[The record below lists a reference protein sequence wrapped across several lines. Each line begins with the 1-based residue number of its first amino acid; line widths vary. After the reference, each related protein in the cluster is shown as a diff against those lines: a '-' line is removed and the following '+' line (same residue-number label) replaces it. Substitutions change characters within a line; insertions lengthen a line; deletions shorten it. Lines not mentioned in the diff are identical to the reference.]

1 MKRRQAGIAVILAM
15 AVVALAAAAATAI
28 LASQSAWARRTELT
42 ARHAQARMVVGAGI
56 DWARAVLFEDRRVS
70 TVDHAGE
77 AWAARLPPQ
86 AVEDGVEKGEIA
98 GAIEDQQGLFNLN
111 NLAAGG
117 RVQPAQLEAFRRLLA
132 ILDLPLELADA
143 LADWVDA
150 DSEEISRAGA
160 EDAYY
165 LAQSTPYRA
174 ANQPLV
180 DEGELALVRG
190 YDDAIRARLRPF
202 VTALPRTTPLNV
214 NTASPEVLASIVPG
228 LTLDQA
234 RALVAAR
241 DRSHFGNV
249 GEFQRR
255 VPPGLE
261 VPAAAIGVG
270 SDYFIAR
277 VRARIGEG
285 EARGAALLEREE
297 GRWPRVLWRKS
308 S

>member
-1 MKRRQAGIAVILAM
+1 MKRREAGVAVILAM
-15 AVVALAAAAATAI
+15 AVVALAAVAATAI
-28 LASQSAWARRTELT
+28 LAAQSAWARRTELS
-42 ARHAQARMVVGAGI
+42 ARHAQARMLVGAGV
-56 DWARAVLFEDRRVS
+56 DWARAVLYEDRRAS

-86 AVEDGVEKGEIA
+86 AVEQGEVA

-111 NLAAGG
+111 NVVAGG
-117 RVQPAQLEAFRRLLA
+117 RVQPAQLAAFRRLLA
-132 ILDLPLELADA
+132 ILDLPLALADA

-150 DSEEISRAGA
+150 DTEEISRAGA

-165 LAQSTPYRA
+165 LAQATPYRA
-174 ANQPLV
+174 ANQPLA

-190 YDDAIRARLRPF
+190 YDDAMRARLRPF
-202 VTALPRTTPLNV
+202 VTALPRTTPVNV
-214 NTASPEVLASIVPG
+214 NTASPEVLAAIVPA

-241 DRSHFGNV
+241 DRSHFGST

-255 VPPGLE
+255 LPSGLAA
-261 VPAAAIGVG
+261 PAAAIGVG

-285 EARGAALLEREE
+285 EARGAALLERED